1 MGRKRNPLK
10 RDGRKDVMSNP
21 LQDSLDDDISININ
35 HEYIIITIYS
45 FIISLIP
52 YLRVLGHSDKY
63 VLLIK
68 NNIDFGYKCSPLF
81 FLCFC
86 VDFWKLLCNFIVS

>member
-1 MGRKRNPLK
+1 MGPKKTLK
-10 RDGRKDVMSNP
+10 RDVRKDVMSNH

-35 HEYIIITIYS
+35 HEYIIIVIYS
-45 FIISLIP
+45 FIISLVP
-52 YLRVLGHSDKY
+52 YPRELGHTDKY

-68 NNIDFGYKCSPLF
+68 NNIDFGYKYIALF

-86 VDFWKLLCNFIVS
+86 VDF